1 MIAPSRDRGRPGRFE
16 SLARAAGSAAVPG
29 IVLLALL
36 LLTSCARGS
45 VQPPSPRPDPIIEL
59 GTQFITWGGILAG
72 LALVAGIA
80 RFFAFATG
88 PLGWILGL
96 AGPFLAPAGY
106 LGASAVGVGYAIR
119 WVGYHPWLVALAAVA
134 AGLALWLHRHPAVGR
149 RLVAWAND
157 RTQALKKPKSTEPAR
172 IP

>member
-1 MIAPSRDRGRPGRFE
+1 MTRHDRDKFLLHLGLAIA
-16 SLARAAGSAAVPG
+16 AIAAGIIMS
-29 IVLLALL
+29 I
-36 LLTSCARGS
+36 LTGCDWPRGS

-59 GTQFITWGGILAG
+59 GTKFITWGGILAG

-80 RFFAFATG
+80 RYFAFATG

-119 WVGYHPWLVALAAVA
+119 WIGYHPWLVALAAVG

-172 IP
+172 TP